1 MNHQTVGRQAIWQD
15 VIGNPLVEDIVL
27 VEVIVVI
34 CRIRIT
40 LVIYDPL
47 LHVRRSDLLGR
58 FAQLLFPPLIRL
70 CKDGETVLAMLRSI
84 GISLA
89 HRSQTS

>member
-40 LVIYDPL
+40 LVIYDPCFTSAG
-47 LHVRRSDLLGR
+47 V
-58 FAQLLFPPLIRL
+58 
-70 CKDGETVLAMLRSI
+70 
-84 GISLA
+84 ISLA
-89 HRSQTS
+89 GLPSCSSHHSSGSAKMVKPYLRCSGA